1 MYSRQVVSPPASSS
15 THLDV
20 PPYTGGGSAGLSHI
34 GLTGSLKMGEAEA
47 GFHQWYREPGQICFR
62 NETGKDP
69 LFCGQE
75 EDCYIGMAL
84 PFINEST
91 WDWRVRAVLYLVGL
105 LYRSVLQRLD

>member
-1 MYSRQVVSPPASSS
+1 
-15 THLDV
+15 
-20 PPYTGGGSAGLSHI
+20 
-34 GLTGSLKMGEAEA
+34 MGEAI
-47 GFHQWYREPGQICFR
+47 HQWFREPGQGDLPGQICFR
-62 NETGKDP
+62 NETGGDP